1 MTNTAFVFHSIL
13 ILCDLIWKIAHS
25 QYIYVTIYSSN
36 SEFQFPVLILYNVDN
51 SERFKSFLEPRWDYL
66 SSNGDGDQSPRQ
78 RHPHPKIPPEREHG
92 TRSRKLWISM
102 GLCYSENTRLFMKS
116 SYPYAEVTPLAV
128 ILWRHFSPD
137 AGVLVRIIYTG
148 RNKATKNP

>member
-1 MTNTAFVFHSIL
+1 
-13 ILCDLIWKIAHS
+13 
-25 QYIYVTIYSSN
+25 
-36 SEFQFPVLILYNVDN
+36 
-51 SERFKSFLEPRWDYL
+51 
-66 SSNGDGDQSPRQ
+66 
-78 RHPHPKIPPEREHG
+78 
-92 TRSRKLWISM
+92 M